1 MPISPESGGRMP
13 VSLTER
19 ELQIP
24 AVPGH
29 HQILRH
35 LSQLLDHHR
44 DGGKIPIRAVITA
57 SDEWFYSCEV
67 DTLAGPERRPDSSIF
82 EFLRRQVESAEGF
95 NAVLLVPTGIGA
107 EIGGHAGDATP
118 VAALLASVCSTL
130 ITHPNVVNASDIVD
144 IPSNTLYVEGS
155 VISRLLMGTVG
166 LQRVRSNRLLVV
178 LGYHDDDL
186 FINAAINSV
195 NAARSSYGLICPR
208 IVQLDSRL
216 VMGSHYTSSGR
227 AAGDV
232 TGVEGLFEVLDQY
245 AGEYDAVAITSQ
257 ISVPAN
263 YHQDYFDSGGNMVN
277 PWGGVEAML
286 THAVSTLYNLPSA
299 HSPMLESQ
307 EIANAD
313 PGVVDPRMAAEAVSL
328 ALLQCIL
335 KGLQRSP
342 KIISDPGALRHH
354 DVLTVEDIS
363 CLVIPDGC
371 IGLPTLAALE
381 QGIPVIA
388 VRENR
393 NLMRNDLSQL
403 PWPPGQLHLV
413 ENYWEAA
420 GVMAAM
426 QAGIDPQA
434 VRRPLLP
441 AMVEKQASGTPAI
454 LEALA
459 APLRP
464 F

>member
-1 MPISPESGGRMP
+1 
-13 VSLTER
+13 
-19 ELQIP
+19 
-24 AVPGH
+24 
-29 HQILRH
+29 
-35 LSQLLDHHR
+35 
-44 DGGKIPIRAVITA
+44 
-57 SDEWFYSCEV
+57 
-67 DTLAGPERRPDSSIF
+67 
-82 EFLRRQVESAEGF
+82 
-95 NAVLLVPTGIGA
+95 
-107 EIGGHAGDATP
+107 
-118 VAALLASVCSTL
+118 
-130 ITHPNVVNASDIVD
+130 
-144 IPSNTLYVEGS
+144 
-155 VISRLLMGTVG
+155 MGTVG
-166 LQRVRSNRLLVV
+166 LQRVRRNRLLVV
-178 LGYHDDDL
+178 LGSHDDEL
-186 FINAAINSV
+186 FVNAAINSV

-227 AAGDV
+227 AAGEV
-232 TGVEGLFEVLDQY
+232 TGVESLFEVLDQY

-257 ISVPAN
+257 ISVPSY

-286 THAVSTLYNLPSA
+286 THAVSGLYNVPSA

-307 EIANAD
+307 EISNAD

-342 KIISDPGALRHH
+342 KIISDPAGLRHH
-354 DVLTVEDIS
+354 DVLTAEDIS

-388 VRENR
+388 VRENK
-393 NLMRNDLSQL
+393 NLMRNDLTQL
-403 PWPPGQLHLV
+403 PWSQGQLHLV

-426 QAGIDPQA
+426 QAGIDPKA
-434 VRRPLLP
+434 VRRPLER
-441 AMVEKQASGTPAI
+441 AIVEKPTGTTPGIAEM
-454 LEALA
+454 LE